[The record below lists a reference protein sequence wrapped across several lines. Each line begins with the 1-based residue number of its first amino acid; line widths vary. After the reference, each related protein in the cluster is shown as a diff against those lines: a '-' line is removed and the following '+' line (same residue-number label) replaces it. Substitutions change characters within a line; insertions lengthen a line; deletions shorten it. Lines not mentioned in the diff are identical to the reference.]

1 MTPLDRLIALAAVQG
16 TLDLRCQLHGSWHLD
31 HPQLPAS
38 EAAYHIVLSGECRL
52 SLSDGRHLPLREGQL
67 LLLPHGASHILSHGE
82 GTPGRPQQDR
92 FGALPR
98 VRIGRGTN
106 GLDMFCGH
114 FHHAPGSALFDALP
128 EVLLLPIQANSSLAA
143 LVELLRQEAES
154 ARQGARSLIDH
165 LSGALFTLILR
176 THLEQQPVLSGA
188 LALLT
193 DRRLA
198 RAWQAMLDDPA
209 RPWSV
214 SELAALANQSR
225 ATFARNFAAL
235 AGTSPGAMLTRLRM
249 EKARLLL
256 RTSTLSLNAVALEV
270 GYESPAAFSR
280 AFRQCHGDAPGRYRQ
295 AGRAVD

>member
-16 TLDLRCQLHGSWHLD
+16 TLDLRCQLHGNWRLD
-31 HPQLPAS
+31 HPQLPTG
-38 EAAYHIVLSGECRL
+38 EAAYHIVSAGECLLRL
-52 SLSDGRHLPLREGQL
+52 PDGRSTPLRAGQL
-67 LLLPHGASHILSHGE
+67 LLLPHGSSHLLSHGD
-82 GTPGRPQQDR
+82 GTPGRPRQDR
-92 FGALPR
+92 HGALPR
-98 VRIGRGTN
+98 VRIGRGTH
-106 GLDMFCGH
+106 GLDMLCGH
-114 FHHAPGSALFDALP
+114 FHYAPASPLFAALP
-128 EVLLLPIQANSSLAA
+128 ETLLLDLQPDSNLGR
-143 LVELLRQEAES
+143 LVALLRQEAES
-154 ARQGARSLIDH
+154 QRHGTRTVIDS

-176 THLEQQPVLSGA
+176 TYLEQQPMLDGA
-188 LALLT
+188 LALLSDT
-193 DRRLA
+193 RMA

-249 EKARLLL
+249 EKARTLL

-280 AFRQCHGDAPGRYRQ
+280 AFRQCHGEAPGRYRQ
-295 AGRAVD
+295 AGRSVD